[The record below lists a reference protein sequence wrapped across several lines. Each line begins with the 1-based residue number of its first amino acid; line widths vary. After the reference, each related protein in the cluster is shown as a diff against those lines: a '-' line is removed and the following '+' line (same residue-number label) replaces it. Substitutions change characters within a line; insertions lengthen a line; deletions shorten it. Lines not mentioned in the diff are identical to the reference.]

1 MDNAR
6 LISTNLLSYI
16 DLGNGILSNSTLNLH
31 GSALLEQAAHHA
43 ADAVSSPLQ
52 HNHNCHHRQT
62 TTTMSTEGEDHHDH
76 GKRRRRRDSGHD
88 HHMEMREQ
96 QEECEPHK
104 LLDEWIRAS
113 RNRFGTNETF
123 PIVQPIDAD
132 SIAGIFQLQYGIP
145 SILIEMTQEQVRIA
159 LIVFVR
165 SENDVD
171 SNLEFCLVRHQFLLG
186 KIIGKIFAI
195 LIL

>member
-76 GKRRRRRDSGHD
+76 GKRRRRDSGHD

-96 QEECEPHK
+96 EEECEPHK